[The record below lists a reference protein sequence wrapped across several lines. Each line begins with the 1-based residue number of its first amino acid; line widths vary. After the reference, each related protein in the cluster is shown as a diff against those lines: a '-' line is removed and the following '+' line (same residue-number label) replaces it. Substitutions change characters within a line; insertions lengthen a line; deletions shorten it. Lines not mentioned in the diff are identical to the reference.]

1 MDTKQLDDV
10 ATGPGLDRLVA
21 TEIMGNRVVE
31 DEIFGPMEMH
41 VNKKGVNVYYP
52 LRNYS
57 ADIQSAHLVVARMI
71 RLAYQ
76 DEAAY
81 WRGEERPDVICK
93 AALRAVFQRRQKE
106 NALKTRASLRVI
118 K

>member
-1 MDTKQLDDV
+1 MDIKQLDD
-10 ATGPGLDRLVA
+10 ATKGPCLDQLVA

-31 DEIFGPMEMH
+31 DEIFGLMEMH
-41 VNKKGVNVYYP
+41 TSKKGANVYYP

-57 ADIQSAHLVVARMI
+57 ADMKSAHLVVAKMI
-71 RLAYQ
+71 RMTFQ

>member
-1 MDTKQLDDV
+1 MDKKQLDTII
-10 ATGPGLDRLVA
+10 AGPCLDRLVA
-21 TEIMGNRVVE
+21 TEIMGNEVVD

-41 VNKKGVNVYYP
+41 TNQKGINIYHP

-57 ADIQSAHLVVARMI
+57 ESIQSARLVVAKMLRM
-71 RLAYQ
+71 AYH

-81 WRGEERPDVICK
+81 WQTDDRPDVICK
-93 AALRAVFQRRQKE
+93 AALRAVLQRRQQ
-106 NALKTRASLRVI
+106 ADASKTRANLRVM